1 MYDKKYKLRYL
12 PLFYEDLNE
21 KITYI
26 VEKLKIPKL
35 PVTCW
40 IKLRKPYWTGFRWQ
54 NPLNHII
61 PFGNGNMPITASML
75 IILQFIM

>member
-40 IKLRKPYWTGFRWQ
+40 IKLRKT
-54 NPLNHII
+54 
-61 PFGNGNMPITASML
+61 
-75 IILQFIM
+75 